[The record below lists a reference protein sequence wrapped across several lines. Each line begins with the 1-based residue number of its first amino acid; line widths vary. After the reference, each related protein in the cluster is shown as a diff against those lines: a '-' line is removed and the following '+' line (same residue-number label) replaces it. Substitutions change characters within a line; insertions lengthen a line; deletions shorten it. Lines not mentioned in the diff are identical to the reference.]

1 MNQVNNAAQIGMI
14 LEEENK
20 RTKEKKAKGMK

>member
-20 RTKEKKAKGMK
+20 RTREKKDKKK

>member
-20 RTKEKKAKGMK
+20 RTREKKAKGMK